1 VTSVFTPG
9 EAAENGLM
17 QQDITTSNSHEN
29 HASQQAGENKS
40 QAALE
45 RMRDVLFSVGDV
57 VYEWTIESDELV
69 WGENVAQA
77 LSISDRDVLS
87 TGRKFASLLDSENM
101 VSRYDAIMNTTQ
113 VDEGEGVAFQVSYR
127 ILTNGRDSE
136 EGCWVEDT
144 GRWYAGNDGRPTK
157 AVGIVRK
164 VDERHE
170 REQQLAYLS
179 YYDPLTGDLNRTRLS
194 EALGHAINNI
204 EETQQPGAFL
214 LAAIDNLAMI
224 NDAFGFD
231 VADQVIAA
239 VSKRLKSRMRTG
251 DTIGRYA
258 GNKFGLVLLDCDEE
272 HMEIAANRILDVVR
286 QSVIDTAV
294 GPVAA
299 TVSIGGVSLPKHSRN
314 VPECLTRAEEV
325 LEQAKNR
332 HLEGFVA
339 YQHSERRESI
349 RKRNIMLADE
359 IVTALNDRRLN
370 IAYQPIVDAN
380 TSEPVLYE
388 CLLRM
393 TNADGDAV
401 SAGHF
406 IPVAEQIGLVR
417 MIDHRVFELVL
428 NTLTQ
433 NPHLHLTFNVSGFT
447 ANDSEWLANFK
458 ACMRAHMDVAERLT
472 VEITETAAIQEVEET
487 VSFVNSVRDLGCK
500 VAIDD
505 FGAGYTSFRNLKTL
519 DIDMVKIDGAF
530 VEKLHESPDNQFFVK
545 TLIDLAR
552 NFNIKTVAE
561 WVCDERDVALL
572 RDMGV
577 DYMQGFLYGAASLE
591 VPGNTLDVPANTL
604 DVPTNSDLAS
614 G

>member
-1 VTSVFTPG
+1 MTQFFVPG
-9 EAAENGLM
+9 DAVENNPEREDIPSLDMSGH
-17 QQDITTSNSHEN
+17 QQHMVNQTD
-29 HASQQAGENKS
+29 
-40 QAALE
+40 QAARQADGDSDLE
-45 RMRDVLFSVGDV
+45 RMRNVLLSVGDV
-57 VYEWTIESDELV
+57 VYEWDIASDALV
-69 WGENVAQA
+69 WGENA
-77 LSISDRDVLS
+77 LKTLSVSDPDILT
-87 TGRKFASLLDSENM
+87 TGRKFASLLDPENM
-101 VSRYDAIMNTTQ
+101 ISRYDAIMNTMQ
-113 VDEGEGVAFQVSYR
+113 VDEGEGVTFQVSYR
-127 ILTNGRDSE
+127 ILTNGRDSD
-136 EGCWVEDT
+136 EGCWIEDT
-144 GRWYAGNDGRPTK
+144 GRWYAGDDGRPAR
-157 AVGIVRK
+157 AVGLIRN
-164 VDERHE
+164 VDARHE
-170 REQQLAYLS
+170 RDQQLVYLS
-179 YYDPLTGDLNRTRLS
+179 YYDPLTGDLNRTRLT
-194 EALGHAINNI
+194 EALGQAISNV
-204 EETQQPGAFL
+204 EETQQPCCFL

-239 VSKRLKSRMRTG
+239 VSKRIKSRMRTG

-258 GNKFGLVLLDCDEE
+258 GNKFGLILLGCSEE
-272 HMEIAANRILDVVR
+272 DMEIASTRILDVVR

-299 TVSIGGVSLPKHSRN
+299 TISIGGVALPKNARE
-314 VPECLTRAEEV
+314 VPECLTRAEEA

-339 YQHSERRESI
+339 YQHSERRDSI
-349 RKRNIMLADE
+349 RKRNIILADE

-370 IAYQPIVDAN
+370 IAYQPIVDAQ

-393 TNADGDAV
+393 TKPDGTAM

-428 NTLTQ
+428 NTLSQ
-433 NPHLHLTFNVSGFT
+433 NPHLHLTFNVSGVT
-447 ANDSEWLANFK
+447 ANDSEWLTNFSAN
-458 ACMRAHMDVAERLT
+458 MRAHSHVAERLT
-472 VEITETAAIQEVEET
+472 VEITETAAIQEFEDT
-487 VSFVNSVRDLGCK
+487 VSFVNSIRDLGCK

-505 FGAGYTSFRNLKTL
+505 FGAGYTSFSNLKTL

-530 VEKLHESPDNQFFVK
+530 VDKLHESPDNQFFVK
-545 TLIDLAR
+545 TLINLAQH
-552 NFNIKTVAE
+552 FNIKTVAE

-577 DYMQGFLYGAASLE
+577 DYMQGFLYGAAALE
-591 VPGNTLDVPANTL
+591 VPVNPLEALGKP
-604 DVPTNSDLAS
+604 DLAS